1 MCEGRKH
8 KECVAMRLKPQQ
20 TRYVAT
26 KIGIDLA
33 NAPFI
38 TLPKGRE
45 AVVEACK
52 KVIDENLAK
61 EQALD
66 EKVKKIIE
74 ENYDEIEFQHADERQ
89 LFFMIKKK
97 MAPEHGVIMNYDDR
111 YNDLAHLILDELYEN
126 YLAEY
131 DVNENQVKNVIFKAF
146 KAFADA
152 YEAIDDIVYEKIRSM
167 QKEVIVGSQEYEL
180 LYERLYQE
188 ELAKR
193 GML

>member
-1 MCEGRKH
+1 
-8 KECVAMRLKPQQ
+8 MRLKPQQ
-20 TRYVAT
+20 TGYVAT

-38 TLPKGRE
+38 VMPKGRE
-45 AVVEACK
+45 AVVAAIK
-52 KVIDENLAK
+52 NIIDENLHK
-61 EQALD
+61 EHALD
-66 EKVKKIIE
+66 ERVKKIID

-97 MAPEHGVIMNYDDR
+97 MAPEFGVIVNYDDR
-111 YNDLAHLILDELYEN
+111 YNDLAHTILDELYEN
-126 YLAEY
+126 YLIEY
-131 DVNENQVKNVIFKAF
+131 DVNENKILNVIFKGF

-152 YEAIDDIVYEKIRSM
+152 YEQLDDLVYEKIKHMKR
-167 QKEVIVGSQEYEL
+167 ELIPGSQEYEL

-188 ELAKR
+188 ELSRR

>member
-1 MCEGRKH
+1 
-8 KECVAMRLKPQQ
+8 MRLKPQQ

-38 TLPKGRE
+38 TMPKGRE

-52 KVIDENLAK
+52 KIIDENLAK
-61 EQALD
+61 EYALD
-66 EKVKKIIE
+66 AKVKKILD

-97 MAPEHGVIMNYDDR
+97 MADEAGVIMNYDDR

-131 DVNENQVKNVIFKAF
+131 DVNENQIKNVIFKAF
-146 KAFADA
+146 KSFADA
-152 YEAIDDIVYEKIRSM
+152 YEAIDDIVYTKIRGM
-167 QKEVIVGSQEYEL
+167 QKEVVVGSQEYEL

-188 ELAKR
+188 ELVKR

>member
-1 MCEGRKH
+1 
-8 KECVAMRLKPQQ
+8 MRLKPQQ
-20 TRYVAT
+20 TRFVAT

-33 NAPFI
+33 NAPFV
-38 TLPKGRE
+38 TLPKGKD
-45 AVVEACK
+45 AVVEAVK
-52 KVIDENLAK
+52 SIIDENLAQ
-61 EQALD
+61 ERLLD
-66 EKVKKIIE
+66 EEVKKIIE

-97 MAPEHGVIMNYDDR
+97 MAPKYGVIMNYDDR
-111 YNDLAHLILDELYEN
+111 YNDLAHKILDELYEN

-131 DVNENQVKNVIFKAF
+131 DVSENQIKNVIFKSF
-146 KAFADA
+146 KTFANA
-152 YEAIDDIVYEKIRSM
+152 YEEIDDIVYDKIKGMKR
-167 QKEVIVGSQEYEL
+167 EVIPGSQDYEL

>member
-1 MCEGRKH
+1 
-8 KECVAMRLKPQQ
+8 MRLKPQQ
-20 TRYVAT
+20 TGYVAT

-33 NAPFI
+33 NASFV

-45 AVVEACK
+45 AVAQACK
-52 KVIDENLAK
+52 KIIDESLKIEN
-61 EQALD
+61 ALD

-97 MAPEHGVIMNYDDR
+97 MAAEHGVIMDYDDR
-111 YNDLAHLILDELYEN
+111 YNNLAHLILDELYEN

-131 DVNENQVKNVIFKAF
+131 DVNENQIKNIIFKSF
-146 KAFADA
+146 KSFADA
-152 YEAIDDIVYEKIRSM
+152 YDQIDDIVYSKIKNMEREIIPGT
-167 QKEVIVGSQEYEL
+167 QDYEL

-188 ELAKR
+188 ELVRR

>member
-1 MCEGRKH
+1 
-8 KECVAMRLKPQQ
+8 MRLKPQQ
-20 TRYVAT
+20 TGYVAA

-33 NAPFI
+33 NAPFVA
-38 TLPKGRE
+38 LPKGKE
-45 AVVEACK
+45 AVVQAAK
-52 KVIDENLAK
+52 KIIDDNLAK
-61 EQALD
+61 ERALD
-66 EKVKKIIE
+66 EKVKAILA
-74 ENYDEIEFQHADERQ
+74 ENDEEIEFQHADERQ

-97 MAPEHGVIMNYDDR
+97 MAPDFGVIMNYDDR

-146 KAFADA
+146 KEFANA
-152 YEAIDDIVYEKIRSM
+152 YDEIDDIVYNKIKKM
-167 QKEVIVGSQEYEL
+167 KKEVIPGSQEYEL

-188 ELAKR
+188 ELSKR